1 MCLIMDKKISLILLL
16 FLFIGIGN
24 VSASEDIINNST
36 CHVDCLSGKCSH
48 MADNFHSLDSKNISV
63 TKTNVNNTQQGDL
76 NTNNSKVDISLN
88 NTQTKSLTALEKLIS
103 RSTSNTLELNNDY
116 KYDGKV
122 DSNFK
127 CIVLNNMNYTIDGK
141 NHTIDGCF
149 CVSLFNIDKGNITF
163 LNTNFINFNGTSGV
177 AINANKCVLNI
188 SHCKFI
194 SNNCVLNISERN
206 IDNFFGWISP
216 NYAEKSCGGAVY
228 LNSVVASI
236 SSSIFCNNNAK
247 WGGAIYARNSHLAS
261 FDNRF
266 MSNNAKYDG
275 GAIYYVNSTISSS
288 VIEFNNNNARRGGAI
303 YIDEASSG
311 SLFMMNTFKNNT
323 GTFGGAI
330 YSLANNAKVSCSY
343 FLNNTAKSNQGNSIY
358 IMSGSLISHGNL
370 FNNDTS
376 FVAPISQVYGNCTFL
391 NIKVQNNTVN
401 NTTKTVTQVVKGM
414 RLDDN
419 SYMVE
424 KYDAYWNPIENV
436 GCVFSL
442 TNQSTKNIY
451 SILSLISDFVS
462 MEDNILTNI
471 QKYNC
476 TCILSM
482 FEDIHDDN
490 DLKNAIKFVQNPYY
504 NNQKFNCAF
513 LNFESNHTF
522 NMGTRDDGSLFNV
535 NVGMLYLIGN
545 NAKINVKNPDLDNEF
560 HFMFNEKNIVLI
572 DALTVSGFNT
582 AIENHCLLFISN
594 STFTN
599 NKLDYSFKQ
608 DRGGAIKNYGYV
620 SAQNCSFI
628 DNYAKFGGAIYNEG
642 GIVDL
647 VNCSFSNNHAYGKGN
662 DVCNANNGKT
672 NLTNTTCDVAN
683 KEGLSNFERFALRIG
698 ATVAIIV
705 CSVAVACIPGV
716 GVVLAVVAG
725 AGIGAVFGAT
735 EAVIEG
741 YYDNNINWKQVLIS
755 AALGAAAG
763 ALSGFIAFK
772 ICTILRAAAAAA
784 EAGAEGTSV
793 AVATESSFSSTS
805 SLAASRE
812 LFEVNYLAMNGMLYP
827 EFFDLPGG
835 WVLINWV

>member
-1 MCLIMDKKISLILLL
+1 MNKKISLILLL

-36 CHVDCLSGKCSH
+36 CHVDCLSEKCSY
-48 MADNFHSLDSKNISV
+48 MGCDNVHPIDLNSKNTSV
-63 TKTNVNNTQQGDL
+63 MKTNVNNTQQGDL

-88 NTQTKSLTALEKLIS
+88 SSNNTQTKSLTDLEKLIS
-103 RSTSNTLELNNDY
+103 RSTSNILELNNDY

-141 NHTIDGCF
+141 NHTIDGCS

-163 LNTNFINFNGTSGV
+163 LNTNFINFNGTSGA
-177 AINANKCVLNI
+177 AINANNCVLNI
-188 SHCKFI
+188 SRCKFI
-194 SNNCVLNISERN
+194 SNNCVLNSSEPS
-206 IDNFFGWISP
+206 IYNFFDWVCP
-216 NYAEKSCGGAVY
+216 NYAEKSCGGTVY
-228 LNSVVASI
+228 LNSVNASI
-236 SSSIFCNNNAK
+236 SSSVFCNNNAK
-247 WGGAIYARNSHLAS
+247 WGGAIYARNSHLAF

-266 MSNNAKYDG
+266 MSNSAKYEG

-303 YIDEASSG
+303 YIGGPSSG
-311 SLFMMNTFKNNT
+311 SLFVMNTFKNNT

-330 YSLANNAKVSCSY
+330 YSLANNVKVSCSY
-343 FLNNTAKSNQGNSIY
+343 FLNNTAKCNQGSSIY

-370 FNNDTS
+370 FNNDTG

-391 NIKVQNNTVN
+391 NINVQNNRVN

-424 KYDAYWNPIENV
+424 KYDAYWNPTKNV

-451 SILSLISDFVS
+451 SIIPLISDFVS

-476 TCILSM
+476 TCTLSM
-482 FEDIHDDN
+482 FEYIHDDN

-504 NNQKFNCAF
+504 NNQKFNCTF

-522 NMGTRDDGSLFNV
+522 NMGTHDDGSLFNV

-560 HFMFNEKNIVLI
+560 HFMFIEKNIVSI
-572 DALTVSGFNT
+572 DSLTVSGFNT
-582 AIENHCLLFISN
+582 AIENHSLLFISN

-599 NKLDYSFKQ
+599 NKLDYPFKQ

-647 VNCSFSNNHAYGKGN
+647 VNCSFSKNYAYGETGN

-672 NLTNTTCDVAN
+672 NLTNTTCDVGI
-683 KEGLSNFERFALRIG
+683 KKGLSNFERWLLRFG
-698 ATVAIIV
+698 ATVV
-705 CSVAVACIPGV
+705 TTLCSAAVACIPCV
-716 GVVLAVVAG
+716 GVVLAVAVG
-725 AGIGAVFGAT
+725 AGIGTVVGAT

-755 AALGAAAG
+755 AALGAATG

-772 ICTILRAAAAAA
+772 ICTTLRAAAT
-784 EAGAEGTSV
+784 EGIST